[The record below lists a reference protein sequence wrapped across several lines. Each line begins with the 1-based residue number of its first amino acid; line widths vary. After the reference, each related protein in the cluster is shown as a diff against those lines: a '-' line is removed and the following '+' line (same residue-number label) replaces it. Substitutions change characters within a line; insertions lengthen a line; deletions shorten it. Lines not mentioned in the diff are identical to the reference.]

1 MTRIGLAFRLALR
14 NVGAYAV
21 KNLIIGVIL
30 VFGTFILVTGAALLS
45 SLEVAMRKS
54 ITTSVTGDIQVYA
67 NDGRDPLALLGDMNF
82 GGSDYGELGD
92 YAPVAAVL
100 KDVPEVAE
108 VLPMGLGNATVFGAN
123 DIDRTLE
130 DLRAAQRAGD
140 AAREATLL
148 SRLQRIAADIR
159 PELDRMASITDD
171 KGKIE
176 ADRANL
182 DRVTADGFPA
192 EYQANP
198 VATIDWMDGNIA
210 PLATDGK
217 LAYFRLLGT
226 DLDAF
231 ARTFPRFE
239 VIQGEAVPTGHRG
252 ILLNETMVEQWIKN
266 PLARELDAVLAAVTK
281 DGEVIGTSGTL
292 YDKVQRM
299 SRQYRRVLY
308 QLDADEAQALTPK
321 LEGLLGTPGADLT
334 SLLKAFLSVTDE
346 NVAARHAFFYAEIA
360 PLIRLYDF
368 GVGDT
373 LPLRSFTK
381 SGYLKSLNVKVYG
394 IYRYKGVTDE
404 DTAAAAYCLVDMPTF
419 RDLYG
424 KMTDA
429 QRDELADIKAAV
441 GVKDL
446 GDANIEDAL
455 FGGGGSIETTVATP
469 DPAAAPGGLAVLDTT
484 SFGRMEDRAVETF
497 TQDDIVNGLALN
509 AAVILKDR
517 SAIGAGLAA
526 VDAALVKSGLP
537 VKAVDWREASG
548 VIGQVA
554 TVVQLVLGVAV
565 GVLFL
570 VATVIINNALVMA
583 TMERTT
589 EIGTMRALGAQSRF
603 VLSLFLIESQI
614 VALISSLVGAGL
626 AALVVG
632 WLGKVGIP
640 AGADVLNILFGGGA
654 LYPTL
659 SFGNVA
665 VGMGLV
671 SVVTFLAT
679 LYSAWMAASVPP
691 VVALGGKE

>member
-1 MTRIGLAFRLALR
+1 MTRTALVFRLAFR

-30 VFGTFILVTGAALLS
+30 VFGTFILITGAALLS
-45 SLEVAMRKS
+45 SLDVAMRKS

-67 NDGRDPLALLGDMNF
+67 KDARDPLALLGDMNF

-92 YAPVAAVL
+92 FAPVAAAL
-100 KDVPEVAE
+100 EDVPEVAE

-140 AAREATLL
+140 PARELTLIT
-148 SRLQRIAADIR
+148 RLQRIAADIR
-159 PELDRMASITDD
+159 PELDRVAAITSD
-171 KGKIE
+171 KGKLE
-176 ADRANL
+176 QDRANL

-239 VIQGEAVPTGHRG
+239 VIKGEPVPHGHRG

-266 PLARELDAVLAAVTK
+266 PLARALDGVLEAVTK
-281 DGEVIGTSGTL
+281 DGEVIGTGGTL

-308 QLDADEAQALTPK
+308 QLDASEAEALTPK
-321 LEGLLGTPGADLT
+321 LRALLGGADGDLT
-334 SLLKAFLSVTDE
+334 ALLKTFLSVTDE

-360 PLIRLYDF
+360 PLIRLYDI

-441 GVKDL
+441 GVKDI
-446 GDANIEDAL
+446 GDANIEDVL
-455 FGGGGSIETTVATP
+455 FGGGGSIETTVAP
-469 DPAAAPGGLAVLDTT
+469 DATAGGGLSALDDT
-484 SFGRMEDRAVETF
+484 SFGRMEDRGVDTV
-497 TQDDIVNGLALN
+497 TQEDIVNGLALN

-517 SAIGAGLAA
+517 SAIGPGLAA
-526 VDAALVKSGLP
+526 VSAALEKANLP
-537 VKAVDWREASG
+537 LKAVDWREASG
-548 VIGQVA
+548 IIGQAA

-583 TMERTT
+583 TMERTN
-589 EIGTMRALGAQSRF
+589 EIGTMRALGAQSSF
-603 VLSLFLIESQI
+603 VLGLFLIESQI
-614 VALISSLVGAGL
+614 VALASSLVGAGL

-632 WLGKVGIP
+632 WLGKTGIP

-665 VGMGLV
+665 VGVGLV